1 MLINLCPHIQ
11 GLILA
16 VFLMLLGLMIIFLL
30 GLFVCITTGF
40 RMKTLV
46 LATHAVDV
54 PWDSCMDGEPA
65 SDHLSWQRSA

>member
-1 MLINLCPHIQ
+1 
-11 GLILA
+11 
-16 VFLMLLGLMIIFLL
+16 MLLGLMIIFLL

-46 LATHAVDV
+46 SATHAVDV